1 MLPSG
6 IRATGSPRGRA
17 FRAGDRPFKM
27 TAMTITAITMT
38 AITTMT
44 RKASALYLAAAVVAG
59 AAALQ
64 GCVGAAVG
72 GAATVGVAAYQE
84 RGIDGVAQDFKL
96 ATDIRTKWI
105 DHNHLI
111 PTKVSV
117 EVYEGRALL
126 TGVVQDEPM
135 RADAVRLAWQVV
147 GIKDVLN
154 EIQVAKSGTVI
165 DFSRDAWITG
175 QLKSRITFDEKIM
188 AVNYHVETVNG
199 TIYLIGI
206 AQTQDEL
213 DRVVA
218 TARSINYVRNI
229 VSHVRVKTPTTKS

>member
-1 MLPSG
+1 MLPPEDA
-6 IRATGSPRGRA
+6 RRA
-17 FRAGDRPFKM
+17 FRAGAQPFKMAVVTM
-27 TAMTITAITMT
+27 TAMT
-38 AITTMT
+38 
-44 RKASALYLAAAVVAG
+44 RKISVLCLAATVILG

-96 ATDIRTKWI
+96 ATEIRTKWI
-105 DHNHLI
+105 DYNHLI

-147 GIKDVLN
+147 GIKEVLN

-218 TARSINYVRNI
+218 TARSIGYVRNI
-229 VSHVRVKTPTTKS
+229 VSHVRVKTPTTKG